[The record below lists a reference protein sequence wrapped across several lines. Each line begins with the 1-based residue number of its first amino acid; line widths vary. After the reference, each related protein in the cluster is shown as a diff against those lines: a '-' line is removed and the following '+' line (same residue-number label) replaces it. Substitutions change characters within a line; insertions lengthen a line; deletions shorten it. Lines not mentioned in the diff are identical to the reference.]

1 MPSKCVPVVM
11 QVWRLCYD
19 RGPFSLAA
27 KRRLGHGLC
36 RLWWLP
42 FTEPVG
48 VLWRWWGPEVAVGMR
63 DGCLCVLGE
72 KPMLG
77 PVRGAGA
84 RDSCHTQQLCV

>member
-1 MPSKCVPVVM
+1 MTE
-11 QVWRLCYD
+11 
-19 RGPFSLAA
+19 GPFPWLQRGICATGSV
-27 KRRLGHGLC
+27 C